1 MTNVG
6 AKLCRNPEQMVH
18 HDIADL
24 RDAGASDTEIL
35 EVVQTK
41 SCFAYWVR
49 FINGLGIQ
57 LGNETIGKCDEDGNR
72 RVTQNS

>member
-35 EVVQTK
+35 KMVQTT
-41 SCFAYWVR
+41 SCFTY
-49 FINGLGIQ
+49 
-57 LGNETIGKCDEDGNR
+57 
-72 RVTQNS
+72 